1 VNEVNVFDVRAALI
15 TRAQGYLSTE
25 PSFARFL
32 RAVAEASDPEDFRPD
47 TAEMLEERFRKSY
60 GRLGKRELASFSV
73 HVIPAERP
81 GGRDIVEVFCA
92 DMPFIVDSV
101 LAAVRA
107 YGGVVRAITH
117 PVLRFDPATYRV
129 LEQPAPGSRLE
140 SFLHLELDPIPDLVV
155 REAM

>member
-1 VNEVNVFDVRAALI
+1 MNELTVVEARAALI
-15 TRAQGYLSTE
+15 ARAIGYVSTE

-32 RAVAEASDPEDFRPD
+32 RAVAEATDPEDLRPY

-60 GRLGKRELASFSV
+60 GRLGKRELASFNV
-73 HVIPAERP
+73 YVIPADRP

-117 PVLRFDPATYRV
+117 PVLQFDQIGRAHV
-129 LEQPAPGSRLE
+129 
-140 SFLHLELDPIPDLVV
+140 
-155 REAM
+155 